1 MRSDNDTDFSTLMQ
15 AEGVRRNTR
24 ARPVNASVSAR
35 PLKVDP
41 NKSIRRRLAQGSPEG
56 LTLNPVEW
64 LHPADPVSWKRDGV
78 QEGVFRN
85 LRLGRYSAD
94 ASLNLQ
100 HCTLAQARD
109 EVASFVR
116 QSCELNIRSV
126 LIQHGR
132 SNRPDGHGNQLKTY
146 LNEWLPLLDQ
156 VLAFH
161 SAQPHHGGTGA
172 IYVMLRKS
180 DQARQDNWEQHQKR
194 R

>member
-1 MRSDNDTDFSTLMQ
+1 MRSEQETDFNALMQ
-15 AEGVRRNTR
+15 AEGVKRSAPAVPT
-24 ARPVNASVSAR
+24 VASESRR
-35 PLKVDP
+35 PLKADP
-41 NKSIRRRLAQGSPEG
+41 RKSIRRRLAQGSPEG
-56 LTLNPVEW
+56 LTLNPVDW

-85 LRLGRYSAD
+85 LRLGRYNAD
-94 ASLNLQ
+94 ASLNVQ
-100 HCTLAQARD
+100 QCTLAEARD
-109 EVASFVR
+109 EVAGFVR
-116 QSCELNIRSV
+116 QSCEFNIRTV

-132 SNRPDGHGNQLKTY
+132 SNRADGPGNQLKTY

-161 SAQPHHGGTGA
+161 SAQLHHGGVGA

-180 DQARQDNWEQHQKR
+180 EQARQDNWEKHQKR

>member
-1 MRSDNDTDFSTLMQ
+1 MRSDKEADFSSLMQ
-15 AEGVRRNTR
+15 AEGVRRNPQVT
-24 ARPVNASVSAR
+24 PVAESASRR

-41 NKSIRRRLAQGSPEG
+41 GKSIRRRLAQGSPEG
-56 LTLNPVEW
+56 LSLAPVDW

-94 ASLNLQ
+94 ASLNLL

-109 EVASFVR
+109 EVAGFVR

-132 SNRPDGHGNQLKTY
+132 SRHPDGHANQLKTY
-146 LNEWLPLLDQ
+146 LDVWLPLLDQ

-180 DQARQDNWEQHQKR
+180 EQARQDNWEQHQKR